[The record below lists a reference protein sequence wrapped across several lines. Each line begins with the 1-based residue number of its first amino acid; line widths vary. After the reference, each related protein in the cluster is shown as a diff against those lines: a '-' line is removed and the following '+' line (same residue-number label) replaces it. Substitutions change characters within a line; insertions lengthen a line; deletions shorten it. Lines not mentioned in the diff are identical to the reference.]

1 MNSLLKKE
9 YDTISAQIKKI
20 DDLKNKKV
28 LITGASGLIGSYLVN
43 YLVYLNKNFN
53 SNIKIFT
60 ISRNREIL
68 LKKFNQEDII
78 IIEQDLNEPLKF
90 SETFD
95 YVIHAAS
102 NAHPLAYSQNPV
114 ETMKTNIIGTINLLE
129 MIKNTPCKFIYI
141 SSGEVY
147 GNNVDENPFNESD
160 FGIIDTKEFRS
171 CYPESKRAAETLCVS
186 YNKQFNVPINVLRF
200 CYIYGPTINNEN
212 TRADAQFLRNVVNG
226 ENIILKS
233 EGNQKRTYCYVADA
247 VSAILYA
254 ILNGENCEFYN
265 VANPDSIVTI
275 KEYAQILA
283 SIAGVELK
291 FELPSKT

>member
-43 YLVYLNKNFN
+43 YLVYLNKIFN
-53 SNIKIFT
+53 SNIKIFN

-102 NAHPLAYSQNPV
+102 NAHPLAYSKNPV

-129 MIKNTPCKFIYI
+129 MINNTPCKFI
-141 SSGEVY
+141 
-147 GNNVDENPFNESD
+147 
-160 FGIIDTKEFRS
+160 
-171 CYPESKRAAETLCVS
+171 
-186 YNKQFNVPINVLRF
+186 
-200 CYIYGPTINNEN
+200 
-212 TRADAQFLRNVVNG
+212 
-226 ENIILKS
+226 
-233 EGNQKRTYCYVADA
+233 
-247 VSAILYA
+247 
-254 ILNGENCEFYN
+254 
-265 VANPDSIVTI
+265 
-275 KEYAQILA
+275 
-283 SIAGVELK
+283 
-291 FELPSKT
+291 